1 MIQIGLAGNNKSAY
15 AIHFKLMD
23 IIDYIFE
30 ENNPAGIK
38 TVLQEL
44 NICKNQVRLPLVKA
58 SKELE
63 QKISNYI
70 TNFNS

>member
-1 MIQIGLAGNNKSAY
+1 ME
-15 AIHFKLMD
+15 
-23 IIDYIFE
+23 IIDLIFA

-44 NICKNQVRLPLVKA
+44 GICKNTVRLPLVCA

-63 QKISNYI
+63 NKIA
-70 TNFNS
+70 TFVARF

>member
-1 MIQIGLAGNNKSAY
+1 MINHGLQGNSREGY
-15 AIHFKLMD
+15 EIHYKMMD

-44 NICKNQVRLPLVKA
+44 EICKEDVRLPLVK
-58 SKELE
+58 SSSQLKT
-63 QKISNYI
+63 KIVKFVKSM
-70 TNFNS
+70 